1 MVSRIYISNITS
13 DEIMKDE
20 NDARIEKA
28 GIHILRCD
36 RNDEKDVISILSSH
50 QYESVM
56 KYGYYE
62 VPDYD

>member
-1 MVSRIYISNITS
+1 MISKFYIYNITS

-20 NDARIEKA
+20 NDERIEKA

-36 RNDEKDVISILSSH
+36 RDNERDVISILSPQ
-50 QYESVM
+50 QYESVI

-62 VPDYD
+62 VSD

>member
-1 MVSRIYISNITS
+1 MVSRFYITNITS

-20 NDARIEKA
+20 NDERIEKA

-36 RNDEKDVISILSSH
+36 RDDEKDIVSILSARE
-50 QYESVM
+50 YESVM

-62 VPDYD
+62 VF

>member
-1 MVSRIYISNITS
+1 MVSRFYITNITS

-20 NDARIEKA
+20 NNERIEKA

-36 RNDEKDVISILSSH
+36 RDDEKDIVSILSARE
-50 QYESVM
+50 YESVM

-62 VPDYD
+62 VF

>member
-1 MVSRIYISNITS
+1 
-13 DEIMKDE
+13 MKDE

>member
-1 MVSRIYISNITS
+1 MVSRFYITNITS

-20 NDARIEKA
+20 NDERIEKA

-36 RNDEKDVISILSSH
+36 RDDEKDIVSILSARE
-50 QYESVM
+50 YESIM

-62 VPDYD
+62 VF

>member
-1 MVSRIYISNITS
+1 MVSRFYITNITS

-20 NDARIEKA
+20 NDERIEKA

-36 RNDEKDVISILSSH
+36 RDDEKDIVSILSAWE
-50 QYESVM
+50 YESIM

-62 VPDYD
+62 VF

>member
-1 MVSRIYISNITS
+1 MVSKIYISNITL

-20 NDARIEKA
+20 DDERIEKA

-36 RNDEKDVISILSSH
+36 RGAEKDVISILSP
-50 QYESVM
+50 QEYESVM

>member
-1 MVSRIYISNITS
+1 MVSKTYISNITS

-20 NDARIEKA
+20 NDERIEKA

-36 RNDEKDVISILSSH
+36 RNNDEKDVVSILSARD
-50 QYESVM
+50 YESVM

-62 VPDYD
+62 VFD